1 MDGLEQSLIYSSAG
15 EEGEW
20 GHTVREE
27 GAEEQRGR
35 REMGE
40 RGSKKRGQTVG
51 WVL

>member
-20 GHTVREE
+20 GHTVREK

-35 REMGE
+35 REMGGAGE
-40 RGSKKRGQTVG
+40 
-51 WVL
+51 